1 MAKKIIALILMISTA
16 ALIGCSKSDNV
27 ANSRSIV
34 ANDTSNNNIEVNQK
48 KALKLYNKY
57 LPKIKAVFDTYGLN
71 AKNLNENIDDTE
83 FVSRLV
89 YNKSEDDV
97 DNSIETIWYGL
108 VYDENNL
115 IESVNF
121 YVDCN
126 ISDIKEESKG
136 VELRDT
142 FISDIGKI
150 FFKNTTF
157 NKDVV
162 SAVDNFLTTE
172 TVEPVAFQYKKGNV
186 ELVVRQHKLT
196 MNISLNLN

>member
-16 ALIGCSKSDNV
+16 ALIGCSKSDNI
-27 ANSRSIV
+27 ANSRLIV